1 LFLKICEFTLNL
13 LEFFFRRRQML
24 AAQHRFGSPT
34 LNRQEQPSYQPNRR
48 KIKMMANQN
57 DEQERNQEIIPL
69 EPVNQQ
75 SSPPLGPQEANFL
88 PVTAPTVV
96 GDETLFINVNLT
108 FEQDPGAFA
117 PEKGSE
123 QPTIAENTN
132 EKVPAEGI
140 QNEEVT
146 GNQKNQRNQEAGNPG
161 TENQEQDKPQP
172 EDPAAKIS
180 WTERVGFVGVGTA
193 VGGAVVFGG
202 FAIIGLSMVGPV
214 AGGWFAANMGA
225 GLVSGSAMSVLQSAA
240 MTTSTYVYGGVVGT
254 AVSSVIPEKTI
265 ANGRDA
271 ITNSIANATNKVANL
286 FNP

>member
-1 LFLKICEFTLNL
+1 VN
-13 LEFFFRRRQML
+13 
-24 AAQHRFGSPT
+24 P

-96 GDETLFINVNLT
+96 GDGTLLSQNENNQPDVISAREELNANLT
-108 FEQDPGAFA
+108 FEQGPGDFA
-117 PEKGSE
+117 PEKGNE
-123 QPTIAENTN
+123 QPNIAENAN

-146 GNQKNQRNQEAGNPG
+146 GNQKNQGNQGAGNPG
-161 TENQEQDKPQP
+161 MVNQEQSNPEPQ
-172 EDPAAKIS
+172 DPAAKIS
-180 WTERVGFVGVGTA
+180 WIGRGAVIGTS
-193 VGGAVVFGG
+193 GMLGYGAVVVG
-202 FAIIGLSMVGPV
+202 FAVIGLTPVGPV

-225 GLVSGSAMSVLQSAA
+225 GLVSGSAMSLLQSAA
-240 MTTSTYVYGGVVGT
+240 MTAGAYVGGGVVGS
-254 AVSSVIPEKTI
+254 AVGSIIPEKTI

-271 ITNSIANATNKVANL
+271 VTNSIASGRDAITNSVAS
-286 FNP
+286 FASFGR